1 MKEKDTPQNNTEYM
15 QDDVR
20 LLPKIITLL
29 QRVNPTDIISVRDHS
44 IDFINSRADYISV
57 RARILSI
64 VFAFLAIVWIPIDY
78 YTMDTLTFSEIVVL
92 RLIFSGAF
100 VMLALWGGHCYN
112 LYVARAR
119 IVGFIVIPG
128 LFYLASHLLLPE
140 NSEESIILIGY
151 SFMPLLVMALL
162 AIFPLTFFEGVSFI
176 TLSMFLFV
184 ATKLVDQ
191 SLLMVDVLE
200 DLWLLFL
207 LGGIALWV
215 EMTQLYMLM
224 NLYRE
229 ATRDMLTGLVNRRIL
244 STKLEDEIKESE
256 RSGNDLYIMLFDLD
270 FFKRINDTYGHKMGD
285 FVLQHFAKILKSHC
299 NDVIVA
305 GRYGGEEFLAIVP
318 NSGREEA
325 MELAESIRRSCH
337 KAEIYNQQKGEKI
350 KFTTSVGVTRRM
362 ANEDASQLF
371 SRVDEELYRAKSS
384 GRDFVAISDQ

>member
-1 MKEKDTPQNNTEYM
+1 MKDASQNNAVYI
-15 QDDVR
+15 QDDVK
-20 LLPKIITLL
+20 LLPKIMMLL
-29 QRVNPTDIISVRDHS
+29 QRVNPTDILSVRDHS
-44 IDFINSRADYISV
+44 ADFINSRAEYISV

-78 YTMDTLTFSEIVVL
+78 YTMDTLVFSEFVVL
-92 RLIFSGAF
+92 RLIFAG
-100 VMLALWGGHCYN
+100 VLIMLALWGSHCYN

-119 IVGFIVIPG
+119 IAGFIIIPG
-128 LFYLASHLLLPE
+128 LFFLVSHLLLPE
-140 NSEESIILIGY
+140 NSEESVILIGY

-176 TLSMFLFV
+176 TLSMLLFV
-184 ATKLVDQ
+184 ITKMVDQ
-191 SLLMVDVLE
+191 SLFTVDALG

-215 EMTQLYMLM
+215 EVTQLYMLM

-244 STKLEDEIKESE
+244 STKLENEIRKSES
-256 RSGNDLYIMLFDLD
+256 SGNDLYIMLFDLD
-270 FFKRINDTYGHKMGD
+270 LFKRINDTYGHKMGD
-285 FVLQHFAKILKSHC
+285 FVLQYFAQILKSHC
-299 NDVIVA
+299 NDDIVA

-318 NSGREEA
+318 NFTREEA
-325 MELAESIRRSCH
+325 LKLAESIRVSCH
-337 KAEIYNQQKGEKI
+337 EAEIYNQKTNEKI

-362 ANEDASQLF
+362 ANEDAGQLF

-384 GRDFVAISDQ
+384 GRDFVAISD